1 MKEVKRRFKYFKYR
15 ECDAFAKYLEEQAAK
30 GWHFKEWRLGLVFEK
45 GEPRKVKYS
54 VEVFPKGDDRDSR
67 PEKDAEE
74 FAEYCEAAGWKLIDG
89 QRKFCIFKAIRN
101 DAVPIATPEE
111 RYENICKA
119 EQERLW
125 LPLVYVPFVWIM
137 FQVMWGDGYKFL
149 FQNSELCFVIMMLI
163 LMFGSI
169 VDGLSALLW
178 RRKKKRQIVEG
189 ETPFYKKTI
198 GIHYSEVF
206 WLALIIVNVL
216 RVMEAENGGVK
227 EDILIML
234 LPVAPI
240 FAIAL
245 SSALASFLKPSVEH
259 RMLLQLLLG
268 FGGILIMGGVYS
280 LLSMQDSSVPVS
292 KTTAPLLL
300 EDFQE
305 VTGERFISGEESETF
320 LGKKYDYYLSYG
332 NDELRSV
339 QMQYKGCESPYKWV
353 IDRVWKTRE
362 KWSGSEYAGDSENTD
377 ILGEFD
383 CTELWGAQEAWCYQ
397 SNFYIEKY
405 CYEIRYLN
413 EVLVLRTMEELD
425 AEDVKIIREKLELD

>member
-1 MKEVKRRFKYFKYR
+1 M
-15 ECDAFAKYLEEQAAK
+15 
-30 GWHFKEWRLGLVFEK
+30 
-45 GEPRKVKYS
+45 
-54 VEVFPKGDDRDSR
+54 
-67 PEKDAEE
+67 
-74 FAEYCEAAGWKLIDG
+74 
-89 QRKFCIFKAIRN
+89 
-101 DAVPIATPEE
+101 
-111 RYENICKA
+111 
-119 EQERLW
+119 
-125 LPLVYVPFVWIM
+125 
-137 FQVMWGDGYKFL
+137 
-149 FQNSELCFVIMMLI
+149 
-163 LMFGSI
+163 
-169 VDGLSALLW
+169 
-178 RRKKKRQIVEG
+178 
-189 ETPFYKKTI
+189 
-198 GIHYSEVF
+198 
-206 WLALIIVNVL
+206 
-216 RVMEAENGGVK
+216 
-227 EDILIML
+227 
-234 LPVAPI
+234 
-240 FAIAL
+240 
-245 SSALASFLKPSVEH
+245 
-259 RMLLQLLLG
+259 
-268 FGGILIMGGVYS
+268 
-280 LLSMQDSSVPVS
+280 S

-332 NDELRSV
+332 NDESRSV